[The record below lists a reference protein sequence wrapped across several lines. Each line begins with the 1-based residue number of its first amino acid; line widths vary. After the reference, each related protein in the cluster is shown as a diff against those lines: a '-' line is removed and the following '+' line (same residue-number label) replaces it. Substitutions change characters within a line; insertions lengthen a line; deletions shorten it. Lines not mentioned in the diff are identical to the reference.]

1 MSSSK
6 TAPAPPPIQQRVGSL
21 QILDRRRGSLG
32 MLMEG
37 CDEKKETIN
46 SVISKLYRKAEFN
59 LPKAQ
64 RAIIFLD
71 GMDKIGENANISET
85 AKKQV

>member
-1 MSSSK
+1 
-6 TAPAPPPIQQRVGSL
+6 
-21 QILDRRRGSLG
+21 

-85 AKKQV
+85 AKKQVCALKKQSKWCQMFIFSY

>member
-1 MSSSK
+1 
-6 TAPAPPPIQQRVGSL
+6 
-21 QILDRRRGSLG
+21 

-37 CDEKKETIN
+37 CDENNETIN

-64 RAIIFLD
+64 RGIIFLD
-71 GMDKIGENANISET
+71 GMDKIGANVNITEF
-85 AKKQV
+85 AKKQVHTPLISRKK